1 MDKRS
6 DTFTLDGTCSTQEA
20 ARSVG
25 VSYVSLR
32 RWLGTRGSGPFHK
45 WLRAHDRAPLGY
57 LFLGEKR
64 QQKVIWRF
72 GSDNCRALREF
83 IAERGCAERCQAA
96 SRREKDKKT
105 GFVRKTDNSV
115 VDLMKARRRYRAA
128 VRDLRKMGLKPKN
141 EELVSATAGKL
152 GSGV

>member
-45 WLRAHDRAPLGY
+45 WLRAHDRLNTG
-57 LFLGEKR
+57 LFVSG
-64 QQKVIWRF
+64 
-72 GSDNCRALREF
+72 
-83 IAERGCAERCQAA
+83 
-96 SRREKDKKT
+96 
-105 GFVRKTDNSV
+105 RKTV
-115 VDLMKARRRYRAA
+115 GLAWCCHRRTPQPAVERIERA
-128 VRDLRKMGLKPKN
+128 DLRDVRQVRQNVTTIDAL
-141 EELVSATAGKL
+141 
-152 GSGV
+152 